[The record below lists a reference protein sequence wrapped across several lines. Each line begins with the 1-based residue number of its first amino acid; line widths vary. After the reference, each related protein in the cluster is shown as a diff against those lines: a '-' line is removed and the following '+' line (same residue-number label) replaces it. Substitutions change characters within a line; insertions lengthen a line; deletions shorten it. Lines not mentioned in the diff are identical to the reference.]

1 MTTVARYRQLRLVV
15 GPSGPAPHG
24 IQEAFVEEVRL
35 LKRGD
40 PLRPLLV
47 LVGSNYVRLHL
58 SRLLAARL
66 GGHANIRFT
75 LLDELARQY
84 GTPPLVDR
92 GRRRLPDLG
101 RELVLRES
109 AQARAHGTC
118 FEVIAG
124 KEGFLEALGATL
136 LDLKAAGVDPSSL
149 RAAAAALRTPSGRKP
164 SADRVAKKLEDL
176 ADLHEA
182 YEDRL
187 RETRFYDDQ
196 DVLREAVARA
206 EGEGCKDLMVY
217 GFYDATWLQ
226 RDLIKSYLGFKKG
239 VVFFPSDAPPLREA
253 DDERSDYGRP
263 LLEWFRTFVPELTA
277 LTPGEGHRGPETR
290 ILSAPGEP
298 REAMEAIRWLVG
310 VARDGSVPYG
320 ELALLYR
327 TPDPWL
333 PLLVEILDAAE
344 VPHVLAGGQPLD
356 RTRAARALL
365 LLLQVRVENLARRPV
380 IDLFSLTHEEEWASS
395 WGRASMVAGVVR
407 GIDDWR
413 ARLAR
418 FSAPTGA
425 AASGA
430 AAEDDRDF
438 HMLRGPAKKLLK
450 SVEELHE
457 GLSGLPESGTW
468 RDIAQRLLQILE
480 RCIGRDPSFARV
492 AEQLTALGALDDVN
506 SPVDLSR
513 FAEVLARA
521 LERPARDPERDGHF
535 QRSGIFIGDVIDAR
549 LLSFHAVAVVGLVE
563 RTFPRPPRQDP
574 ILLDDEREHINRL
587 VGAARLPVHTRRLDE
602 ERLYFTM
609 ACRAAAG
616 NLLLSYPRLDPAS
629 ARPRSASPFLLRA
642 ASDLEGRPI
651 DHHALDRL
659 ERTTRI
665 SLAAPGPER
674 AADALLPREFDLSLL
689 RTLSPDTSE
698 AVHRRRLASFVHG
711 NPILQRAL
719 KAEEARWG
727 ESRFTPHDGVIVR
740 PALLDAL
747 RSIHDTRAQPLSSY
761 RIESYARCPLAYFM
775 QNVLGLKDYEDPE
788 KQQRLDPLRKGSL
801 VHDILFDVFT
811 HLRARGV
818 LVLTPETLEVGLEV
832 LEIAAERCFAAEEQ
846 RGTTGIP
853 LFWQIDKE
861 RIVRDLSLV
870 LRNEAA
876 EGGAYEP
883 RYFEF
888 RFGADPRAGSREDP
902 DSTTVPVDLDVPG
915 GAALRIK
922 GVVDRI
928 DVSADGSTIR
938 VTDYKTG
945 RVTEKY
951 KANLLKGGRT
961 VQLPLYM
968 LAVDRLVSPK
978 HGGART
984 EVARYLSVDRRGE
997 FKTVAYDAETME
1009 QRRADLAQIA
1019 TTFANGVARGVF
1031 FAYPEEDECRW
1042 CDYKLACGEGR
1053 EARLAR
1059 KRGDETAAD
1068 FMAMREGIQ

>member
-1 MTTVARYRQLRLVV
+1 MTTVARFRQLRLVV
-15 GPSGPAPHG
+15 GPSGPASFG

-66 GGHANIRFT
+66 GGHANIRFL

-101 RELVLRES
+101 RDLILRES

-136 LDLKAAGVDPSSL
+136 FDLKAAGVDPSAL
-149 RAAAAALRTPSGRKP
+149 RAAAAALRAPSGRKP
-164 SADRVAKKLEDL
+164 AADRVAKKLEDL

-196 DVLREAVARA
+196 DVLREAVTRA
-206 EGEGCKDLMVY
+206 EGEGHKDVMVY

-239 VVFFPSDAPPLREA
+239 IVFFPGDAAPPRDA
-253 DDERSDYGRP
+253 DDDRADYARP
-263 LLEWFRTFVPELTA
+263 MLDWFRTFVPEVTSLEPDAET
-277 LTPGEGHRGPETR
+277 HRGPETR

-310 VARDGSVPYG
+310 AAREGSVPYG

-327 TPDPWL
+327 TSDPWL

-344 VPHVLAGGQPLD
+344 VPHFLADGQPLD

-365 LLLQVRVENLARRPV
+365 LLLQVRSENLARRPV
-380 IDLFSLTHEEEWASS
+380 IDLFSLTQEDEGASS
-395 WGRASMVAGVVR
+395 WGRASTVAGVVR
-407 GIDDWR
+407 GIEDWR
-413 ARLAR
+413 ARLSR
-418 FSAPTGA
+418 FSAP
-425 AASGA
+425 ASGA
-430 AAEDDRDF
+430 AAEDDRAF
-438 HMLRGPAKKLLK
+438 HALRAPAAKLLK
-450 SVEELHE
+450 RVEELNE
-457 GLSGLPESGTW
+457 GLSGVPESGRW
-468 RDIAQRLLQILE
+468 RDIAQKLVTILE
-480 RCIGRDPSFARV
+480 RCVGRDPSFPRV
-492 AEQLTALGALDDVN
+492 AEQLTALGALDDVS

-521 LERPARDPERDGHF
+521 LQRPTRDPERDGHF

-549 LLSFHAVAVVGLVE
+549 LLTFHAMAIVGLVE

-574 ILLDDEREHINRL
+574 ILLDEEREHINRL
-587 VGAARLPVHTRRLDE
+587 IGAARLPLHIRRLDE

-659 ERTTRI
+659 VRTTRI

-689 RTLSPDTSE
+689 RTVSPDPNE
-698 AVHRRRLASFVHG
+698 AIHRRRLASFVHG

-727 ESRFTPHDGVIVR
+727 ESRFTPHDGVIMR

-747 RSIHDTRAQPLSSY
+747 RGIHDTRAQPLSSH
-761 RIESYARCPLAYFM
+761 RLEGYARCPLAYFM
-775 QNVLGLKDYEDPE
+775 QNVLGLRDYEDPE

-818 LVLTPETLEVGLEV
+818 LVLTPETLGMALDI
-832 LEIAAERCFAAEEQ
+832 LEIAADRCFAAEEQ

-853 LFWQIDKE
+853 LVWQIDQE
-861 RIVRDLSLV
+861 RIRHDLALV

-876 EGGAYEP
+876 EGGAFEP

-888 RFGADPRAGSREDP
+888 RFGAEARAGSREDP
-902 DSTTVPVDLDVPG
+902 DSTTAAVELDVPG
-915 GAALRIK
+915 GGALRLK

-945 RVTEKY
+945 KLDKY
-951 KANLLKGGRT
+951 RTNALKGGRT

-968 LAVDRLVSPK
+968 LAVDRLVAPK

-984 EVARYLSVDRRGE
+984 EAARYLSVDRRGE

-1009 QRRADLAQIA
+1009 QRRSDLAQVA

-1031 FAYPEEDECRW
+1031 FAYQED
-1042 CDYKLACGEGR
+1042 
-1053 EARLAR
+1053 
-1059 KRGDETAAD
+1059 DE
-1068 FMAMREGIQ
+1068 